1 LALIINFW
9 LNKPFPVRIGEWR
22 YLFVVETQYASKI
35 IPPLILSNF
44 EHKMQYGGGSFLSL
58 LLQHSGSEQ
67 WLSIDYLA
75 GTCVYHCIILS
86 RAAIN
91 AAN

>member
-1 LALIINFW
+1 M
-9 LNKPFPVRIGEWR
+9 
-22 YLFVVETQYASKI
+22 ETQ

-44 EHKMQYGGGSFLSL
+44 EHKMQYGGGGRDGGGSFLSL